1 MNEDTPLQIKLH
13 NLEQQFTLIALY
25 SALAILVVFAI
36 RIVLDVFV
44 LDNTGDP
51 TYDGYIENNDLKSA
65 GGVATSKIASLI
77 NIVVVLIVVAIP
89 DGLPITIGISLA
101 FSVMKMYS

>member
-1 MNEDTPLQIKLH
+1 MQTEDVEALGVNEDTPLQTKLH

-44 LDNTGDP
+44 FVHTGDEV
-51 TYDGYIENNDLKSA
+51 YDGYIQDELLSSA
-65 GGVATSKIASLI
+65 GSIATSKIA
-77 NIVVVLIVVAIP
+77 
-89 DGLPITIGISLA
+89 
-101 FSVMKMYS
+101 

>member
-1 MNEDTPLQIKLH
+1 MQTEDVEALGVNDDTPLQTKLH

-44 LDNTGDP
+44 FDHTGDAV
-51 TYDGYIENNDLKSA
+51 YDGYIEAGELSSA
-65 GGVATSKIASLI
+65 GSIATSKIA
-77 NIVVVLIVVAIP
+77 
-89 DGLPITIGISLA
+89 
-101 FSVMKMYS
+101 